1 MYLSAPFILQ
11 NFYKKIL
18 EMIQSYED
26 ARHFRDQNNPFVL
39 NKNFLLQTST
49 HPELWRCTIF
59 GPIVVHLPN
68 FFYFL
73 FFWGGGNYYYH
84 SHLPISPFHCAKLKK
99 KIFQQIQ
106 SYEDV
111 QFLGPNSPFPQMRIS
126 LENLVMSLVYFIH
139 DYLHAKNQSQI
150 LIY

>member
-59 GPIVVHLPN
+59 GPTVVHLPN
-68 FFYFL
+68 FFYF

-99 KIFQQIQ
+99 NSSSRSRVMRMRKLWVQNGHFPKWDFFQ
-106 SYEDV
+106 
-111 QFLGPNSPFPQMRIS
+111 
-126 LENLVMSLVYFIH
+126 
-139 DYLHAKNQSQI
+139 KTC
-150 LIY
+150 

>member
-49 HPELWRCTIF
+49 HPEL
-59 GPIVVHLPN
+59 
-68 FFYFL
+68 
-73 FFWGGGNYYYH
+73 
-84 SHLPISPFHCAKLKK
+84 
-99 KIFQQIQ
+99 
-106 SYEDV
+106 
-111 QFLGPNSPFPQMRIS
+111 
-126 LENLVMSLVYFIH
+126 
-139 DYLHAKNQSQI
+139 
-150 LIY
+150 